1 MSAKHAVL
9 ALVIER
15 SSYGY
20 QLVQRVQDRCGPW
33 AWSAP
38 AVYSG
43 LDTLAR
49 EDLVR
54 VVGAKR
60 GSTARA
66 APRAIYEA
74 TPQGQQYLDDWTL
87 GCTPPGPV
95 RQELEL
101 KILLARPQD
110 YGSLIDMAWAQERTC
125 AERLKELGACAAVGW
140 KEVLVRDV
148 EIKFWRT
155 RMEWLQDTRAT
166 IKTVLE
172 QDGPTVVKSGGS
184 GRSAMP

>member
-15 SSYGY
+15 SGYGY
-20 QLVQRVQDRCGPW
+20 QLVQRVQDRCGSW
-33 AWSAP
+33 AWSP
-38 AVYSG
+38 PTVYSG

-74 TPQGQQYLDDWTL
+74 TPQGLQYLDDWML
-87 GCTPPGPV
+87 GCPPLGPV

-110 YGSLIDMAWAQERTC
+110 YGPLIDMAWAQERTC
-125 AERLKELGACAAVGW
+125 AERLKELGACGSEGW
-140 KEVLVRDV
+140 KEVLVRDIEV
-148 EIKFWRT
+148 KFWRT
-155 RMEWLQDTRAT
+155 RMEWLQDTRKT

-172 QDGPTVVKSGGS
+172 QDGPTAVKSGGS
-184 GRSAMP
+184 GRSAMS

>member
-38 AVYSG
+38 TVYSG

-49 EDLVR
+49 EDLVC
-54 VVGAKR
+54 VVGAKP

-66 APRAIYEA
+66 APRAVYEA
-74 TPQGQQYLDDWTL
+74 TPQGQQYLDDWML
-87 GCTPPGPV
+87 GCPPLGPV

-110 YGSLIDMAWAQERTC
+110 YSALIDMAWAQERAC
-125 AERLKELGACAAVGW
+125 AERIKEIGACAAGGW
-140 KEVLVRDV
+140 KEILVRDV

-155 RMEWLQDTRAT
+155 RMEWLQDTRET

-172 QDGPTVVKSGGS
+172 QDGPTAVKSGGS

>member
-74 TPQGQQYLDDWTL
+74 TPQGQQYLDDWML
-87 GCTPPGPV
+87 GCPPLGPW

-110 YGSLIDMAWAQERTC
+110 YGPLIDMAWAQERTC

-140 KEVLVRDV
+140 KEVQVRDA

-172 QDGPTVVKSGGS
+172 QDGPTAVKSGGS